1 MATQTAAI
9 VDDVLRLAAEGHRYE
24 LVEGELVEMAP
35 TGLEHGGIEIHVG
48 WVFTNHVNPRRLGRV
63 VGGEALF
70 QLDPAGRLA
79 RAADVAFIRRERL
92 HGRPLP
98 KGAFVGAPD
107 LAVEIVSPGNS
118 ASEIQQKVVDWLSHG
133 TLAVLLMYPDNQS
146 VVLWRESGAIALR
159 SDAEIDLDP
168 ALAGFRCKVGD
179 LFPPPLEDDD
189 PAG

>member
-1 MATQTAAI
+1 MATQTAAT
-9 VDDVLRLAAEGHRYE
+9 VDDVLRLAAEGRRYE
-24 LVEGELVEMAP
+24 LVEGELVEMTP
-35 TGLEHGGIEIHVG
+35 TGSEHGEVEATTG
-48 WVFTNHVNPRRLGRV
+48 WVLTNYVRPRRLGKV
-63 VGGEALF
+63 LVGEALF

-92 HGRPLP
+92 GGRPLP

-107 LAVEIVSPGNS
+107 LAVEVVSPGNS

-159 SDAEIDLDP
+159 GDAEIDLDP